1 MITTEHLTIY
11 PATQK
16 QMETFIL
23 AETDSDLKEA
33 YREMLEGC
41 LQNPSKWDWYAMWM
55 IELKDGTHIGD
66 LCFKGISSDGVAEI
80 GYGILD
86 AYQRHGYATEAVR
99 AALGWAFKHKEVT
112 AIEAEAAAENI
123 ASQKVLAKCGFIE
136 NGQVGEEGARYTC
149 KQL

>member
-55 IELKDGTHIGD
+55 IELKDGRLFLTERGTD
-66 LCFKGISSDGVAEI
+66 VSNLVMAEFL
-80 GYGILD
+80 LD
-86 AYQRHGYATEAVR
+86 
-99 AALGWAFKHKEVT
+99 
-112 AIEAEAAAENI
+112 
-123 ASQKVLAKCGFIE
+123 
-136 NGQVGEEGARYTC
+136 
-149 KQL
+149 